1 MARRAFLLSASHAA
15 ESCANTQQALL
26 QSCPP
31 PAPARGRATFVC
43 CALCDAGLR
52 ELSPWGILCWRAGCS
67 VMNPTHTRHPLGTD
81 PQLPSQ
87 LPSCPFTQTAHLGM
101 RAPTTHVGPFGRRVA
116 RQGFWSPKGLMTKFF
131 ECGKDSFNT
140 DRCLS
145 GSGANVNQC
154 DEVRCRLSPPQS
166 S

>member
-1 MARRAFLLSASHAA
+1 MARRAFVLSASHAA

-81 PQLPSQ
+81 PQLRFVPIHSDHA
-87 LPSCPFTQTAHLGM
+87 LEHARTNDTF
-101 RAPTTHVGPFGRRVA
+101 GPFGRRVA

-145 GSGANVNQC
+145 GSGATVNQC